1 MEIIFEILFQF
12 FGELILQVVFSLG
25 GLVGEHAAQPYRK
38 AVPRS
43 AAASIFSHVL
53 IGAILGGLSLIFLRH
68 SLVHGELARVATLF
82 GSPLVAGGISAGIGY
97 LLAKRGKDTVPLERF
112 GYAYLFAFSISAV
125 RFLATM

>member
-1 MEIIFEILFQF
+1 MEIILELLFQF
-12 FGELILQVVFSLG
+12 FGELILQLIFNAL

-38 AVPRS
+38 SQPRS
-43 AAASIFSHVL
+43 PAASIISHVL
-53 IGAILGGLSLIFLRH
+53 IGAALGGLSLLFLRH

-82 GSPLVAGGISAGIGY
+82 LSPAVAGGLSAGIGV
-97 LLAKRGKDTVPLERF
+97 LLLKRGKDIVPLERF